1 MTNTVASGSG
11 LLILA
16 FLAISIGL
24 GLDWHIFLARRF
36 VDLID
41 LLTVWR

>member
-1 MTNTVASGSG
+1 MTNSVAIGIG
-11 LLILA
+11 LFILA
-16 FLAISIGL
+16 FLAVSIGL

>member
-1 MTNTVASGSG
+1 MTNRIAIGLG

-16 FLAISIGL
+16 FLGLSIGL

-36 VDLID
+36 IDLID
-41 LLTVWR
+41 VLKFWQ

>member
-1 MTNTVASGSG
+1 MTNSVAIGIG
-11 LLILA
+11 LFILA
-16 FLAISIGL
+16 FLGLSIGL

>member
-1 MTNTVASGSG
+1 MTNTVAIGIG
-11 LLILA
+11 LFILA
-16 FLAISIGL
+16 FLGLSIGL

>member
-1 MTNTVASGSG
+1 MTNTVAIGIG